1 MSIHKSVLLKE
12 VIEFLNPK
20 EGKIFVDCTLGGG
33 GHARAMVAKMGDKGR
48 VIGLDFD
55 RNNIKRLEKQKG
67 IEAVWANFKDIKKVL
82 HKKETETSTKIIGR
96 VDGILADLGFSSDQL
111 EKVPGLSFQK
121 DEYLDM
127 RLDKSGNLTAAD
139 ILNKFTQKEI
149 ADILSKYGEERK
161 SDLIAEKIVRQRK
174 TKKIETTFQLLQ
186 IIQSCYP
193 EKIKVRGINVATK
206 TFMALRIAVNKELEN
221 LEQFLTEAI
230 GCLKKGGKIV
240 IISFHSLEDRIVKNF
255 FKREAR
261 KCICDEDQ
269 AQCTCNHQPIL
280 KIITKKPIISSTE
293 EIQANPRSRSAK
305 LRVAEKI

>member
-255 FKREAR
+255 FKREAK

-269 AQCTCNHQPIL
+269 AQCICSHQPIL